1 MTDSTI
7 TDGTAITSDLF
18 DGVEGFLRE
27 YAAVEPEDAVLVVY
41 APDSREAAALIAT
54 VLRTRG
60 IPTTTLVM
68 RALVDEGLA
77 ARLEGALPRAED
89 VAGKVVFVT
98 LEADT
103 MSHFEVFRG
112 VLGRYAPDRCR
123 FVRVIS
129 ASEELFT
136 MASRATP
143 AELSRRNAYLL
154 DRLMGTKGLEVRAD
168 GGTDLRIRLDLEQ
181 YDWISNRGAWRPG
194 AFMILPAGEVAT
206 FPADVEGVLVADGAV
221 NCNVIA
227 RLDMR
232 LADHPLTV
240 EIEGGRAVD
249 FHCAD
254 PDIHELI
261 RLCFKRPNGRRIGEL
276 GFGTNAEVTEFLAAN
291 SHLNERRP
299 GVHLGFGQHNQR
311 LSRVRYRED
320 VHLDLITNGA
330 TIRVEGEAG
339 EIDLRHLPPDVDLPH
354 PKVRDED
361 ITGDCCGFGVGT
373 LGEECS
379 LDRAH
384 KLTMAWAE

>member
-1 MTDSTI
+1 MTDTKI
-7 TDGTAITSDLF
+7 TEMAITPDLF
-18 DGVEGFLRE
+18 AGVEGFLRD
-27 YAAVEPEDAVLVVY
+27 YTAVEQEDAVLVVY
-41 APDSREAAALIAT
+41 APDSRECAALIAT
-54 VLRTRG
+54 VLRMRG
-60 IPTTTLVM
+60 VPATTVVM
-68 RALVDEGLA
+68 RALVDEGLPE
-77 ARLEGALPRAED
+77 RLEGALPRAED
-89 VAGKVVFVT
+89 VAGKVVIVT

-103 MSHFEVFRG
+103 MSHFEVFRD
-112 VLGRYAPDRCR
+112 VLARYAPDRCR

-129 ASEELFT
+129 SSAELFT

-143 AELSRRNAYLL
+143 EELSRRNAYLL
-154 DRLMGTKGLEVRAD
+154 DRLMGTKSLEVRAD
-168 GGTDLRIRLDLEQ
+168 GGTDLRIRLDLER

-206 FPADVEGVLVADGAV
+206 YPADVEGILVADGAV

-232 LADHPLTV
+232 LAEHPLTV

-254 PDIHELI
+254 PDIHELV
-261 RLCFKRPNGRRIGEL
+261 RLCFKRPHGRRVGEL

-311 LSRVRYRED
+311 LSRVDYRED

-330 TIRVEGEAG
+330 TIRVEGDPD
-339 EIDLRHLPPDVDLPH
+339 EIDLRHLPPDVRRPH

-361 ITGDCCGFGVGT
+361 ITGDCCGFGIST
-373 LGEECS
+373 LGQECN
-379 LDRAH
+379 LDHGR
-384 KLTMAWAE
+384 KLTLAWAE